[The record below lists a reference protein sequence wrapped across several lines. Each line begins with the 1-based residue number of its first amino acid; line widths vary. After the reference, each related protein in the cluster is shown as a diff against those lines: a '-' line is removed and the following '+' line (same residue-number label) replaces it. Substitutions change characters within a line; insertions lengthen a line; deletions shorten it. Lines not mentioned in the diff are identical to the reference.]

1 MAKTKQTARYRVK
14 SAKKRVLSDT
24 ESSDDE
30 LGNMSMFTNGHLART
45 RSLLIQRVNG
55 LERKRN
61 ELECECEELERM
73 VKGLRIT
80 AMQEA
85 TIIKDIM
92 ADAEGVAEV
101 IKAQAMEE
109 AQEIKSRA
117 RVVADTAVGHMRLRL
132 ERAMARVSVLLE

>member
-1 MAKTKQTARYRVK
+1 MAKTKQTARSRVK
-14 SAKKRVLSDT
+14 SVKKRVLSDT
-24 ESSDDE
+24 ESSEDE
-30 LGNMSMFTNGHLART
+30 LGDMRMFTNGHLARS
-45 RSLLIQRVNG
+45 RSLLMERVNS
-55 LERKRN
+55 LESKRN

-73 VKGLRIT
+73 VKGLHIT

-92 ADAEGVAEV
+92 AEAEGVAEV

-117 RVVADTAVGHMRLRL
+117 REVADTAVGHMRLRL